1 MKYYKR
7 IEGMWIT
14 PTDSMENKS
23 GIRSGRIEKK
33 MREIEP
39 LYSPNGLHASVV
51 SDKDHDM
58 LLGQSKLY
66 QPLKLKEVIMK
77 KTNLTTRSVYYEL

>member
-7 IEGMWIT
+7 IEGLWKA

-51 SDKDHDM
+51 SELDYDM
-58 LLGQSKLY
+58 LLGQSEKTKN
-66 QPLKLKEVIMK
+66 PLLKISI
-77 KTNLTTRSVYYEL
+77 RSVNNELYHKKN